1 MPWNEPGGDD
11 KDPWSK
17 GKSGDKSNGGS
28 KGGSKGT
35 PVDNIEDITR
45 KMNEKFGG
53 FFGKKKSGGSGGN
66 IGPSGTS
73 LVIIGLVALA
83 AWLATGFYTVDSA
96 QRGVE
101 FRFGAFTET
110 TLPGLHWHIP
120 YPVES
125 VELVDIDR
133 VRTAE
138 DRTQMLT
145 SDENIVDIGVAAQ
158 YRIKEPENYLF
169 NVYLPDFERNQSIGT
184 LFQVMRS
191 AVREIVGAN
200 TMDSILIENR
210 QSIAPNTKDVMQS
223 VLDTY
228 KSGLEVVEVN
238 LEYAQA
244 PEAVRDAFADA
255 VRAREDL
262 DKFKNEAETYANKVI
277 PEAEGKAS
285 RLSEQAVAYT
295 GRIVSRAEGDA
306 SRFNQLVAE
315 YNKAPEVT
323 RKRLYLETMEEVYQN
338 TNKIMVDSK
347 SGNNLLY
354 LPLNQLQ
361 QVGGSTTNNP
371 SSSLDPAAA
380 SMIQQQMRTTRSS
393 SRTGGRDATRGTR

>member
-1 MPWNEPGGDD
+1 MA
-11 KDPWSK
+11 
-17 GKSGDKSNGGS
+17 
-28 KGGSKGT
+28 
-35 PVDNIEDITR
+35 
-45 KMNEKFGG
+45 
-53 FFGKKKSGGSGGN
+53 
-66 IGPSGTS
+66 
-73 LVIIGLVALA
+73 LIGLAIFA
-83 AWLATGFYTVDSA
+83 AWLATGFYQVETA

-101 FRFGAFTET
+101 FRFGAYTET
-110 TLPGLHWHIP
+110 TRGGLHWHIP
-120 YPVES
+120 YPVET

-133 VRTAE
+133 IRTAE

-158 YRIKEPENYLF
+158 YKIKNPEDYLF
-169 NVYLPDFERNQSIGT
+169 NVYLPDYERNQSVGT

-191 AVREIVGAN
+191 AVREIVGGN

-210 QSIAPNTKDVMQS
+210 QSIAPNTRKVMQE
-223 VLDTY
+223 VLDNY

-244 PEAVRDAFADA
+244 PEAVKDAFADA

-262 DKFKNEAETYANKVI
+262 DKFKNEAQTYANKVI
-277 PEAEGKAS
+277 PEAKGKAS

-323 RKRLYLETMEEVYQN
+323 RKRLYLETMEEVYEN
-338 TNKIMVDSK
+338 TSKIMVDTK

-354 LPLNQLQ
+354 LPLDKLSGN
-361 QVGGSTTNNP
+361 
-371 SSSLDPAAA
+371 SSSSSSSSSSTSNFDPAIAA
-380 SMIQQQMRTTRSS
+380 SVEQLRRSQSTTRS
-393 SRTGGRDATRGTR
+393 GVRDSTRGAR